1 MTPEDQ
7 ILNHL
12 ATLIAGQA
20 RVEATLTATIKSYD
34 QQFEAIAEDVKRRDN
49 RQFWLTA
56 AVVPFIAGLH
66 EVAQRLGW
74 TRH

>member
-1 MTPEDQ
+1 MTTEDR
-7 ILNHL
+7 ILGHL
-12 ATLIAGQA
+12 AELIAGQA

-34 QQFEAIAEDVKRRDN
+34 QQIEAITEDVKRRDN

-66 EVAQRLGW
+66 EIAQRFGW